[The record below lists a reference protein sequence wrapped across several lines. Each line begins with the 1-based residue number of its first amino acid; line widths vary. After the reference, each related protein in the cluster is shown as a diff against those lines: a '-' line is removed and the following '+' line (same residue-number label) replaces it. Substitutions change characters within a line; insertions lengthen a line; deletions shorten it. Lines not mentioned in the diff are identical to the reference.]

1 MKILICNAGSTS
13 LKIKL
18 FEMPKETVYAEGKSN
33 ALAAKATA
41 SSSKKRKTGGK
52 RQAEKGIR
60 SRLPYWH

>member
-13 LKIKL
+13 LKLKL

-41 SSSKKRKTGGK
+41 SSSIKT
-52 RQAEKGIR
+52 
-60 SRLPYWH
+60 